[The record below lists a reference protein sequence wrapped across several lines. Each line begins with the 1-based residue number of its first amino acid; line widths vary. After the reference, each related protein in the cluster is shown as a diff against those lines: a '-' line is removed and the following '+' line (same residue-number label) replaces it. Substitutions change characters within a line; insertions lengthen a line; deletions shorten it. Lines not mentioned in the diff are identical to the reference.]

1 MVIVFALCLRIV
13 LASSFP
19 RCAGFSGAPDAR
31 LSNVG
36 LNDLMI
42 IKCFIDDRC
51 SIVRLL
57 KLPMRYHHWPLPAII
72 FCSNISAWLP
82 TREASAHLSLSRF
95 FPAYL
100 WSSFLDICLAGA
112 GNLCQT
118 NSKIR
123 QSSKLIR
130 TRDMVL
136 PSIIRTIGLFGN
148 FRTLKTAPV
157 FGPSRVLT
165 ILRLNQ

>member
-51 SIVRLL
+51 SIV
-57 KLPMRYHHWPLPAII
+57 
-72 FCSNISAWLP
+72 CSFVECSFVE
-82 TREASAHLSLSRF
+82 TAHAVSSLAVARN
-95 FPAYL
+95 Y
-100 WSSFLDICLAGA
+100 FL
-112 GNLCQT
+112 
-118 NSKIR
+118 
-123 QSSKLIR
+123 
-130 TRDMVL
+130 
-136 PSIIRTIGLFGN
+136 
-148 FRTLKTAPV
+148 
-157 FGPSRVLT
+157 
-165 ILRLNQ
+165 